1 MVQRTEG
8 GMLVR
13 SNGMQVCSN
22 GMQVSPSRASPEAKH
37 FTRDI
42 SLSFSTHCSGLVAPM
57 PSCPMRPGQ
66 EQTWKG

>member
-1 MVQRTEG
+1 
-8 GMLVR
+8 MLVC

-57 PSCPMRPGQ
+57 SSLLHVSWAGTNLERL
-66 EQTWKG
+66 T

>member
-1 MVQRTEG
+1 MVQSTEG
-8 GMLVR
+8 GMLAY
-13 SNGMQVCSN
+13 SN

-42 SLSFSTHCSGLVAPM
+42 SLSFGTHCSGLVAPV
-57 PSCPMRPGQ
+57 PSRPMRPGQ